1 MEKENK
7 ESVSKT
13 ALHCSRSKT
22 YCFCINRLSNIKVCL
37 LRYLQRFVSSI
48 GNIEKATYIL
58 KSVIANKS
66 PFHLLF
72 GMIIWDEYFRCYK
85 FMILEIGHD
94 LELTKD
100 HDILKF

>member
-1 MEKENK
+1 MNSNCGQNVEKENK

-22 YCFCINRLSNIKVCL
+22 YCINRLSNKKVCL

-48 GNIEKATYIL
+48 GNIEKATSVL

-66 PFHLLF
+66 PFH
-72 GMIIWDEYFRCYK
+72 
-85 FMILEIGHD
+85 ILQDDSLG
-94 LELTKD
+94 
-100 HDILKF
+100 